1 MPDGAA
7 EVPAV
12 RARVHW
18 AGHSTVLVRLPGL
31 TFLTDPF
38 FRSRL
43 GPLRRHGPRPDPAA
57 LPAPDVVL
65 ISHAH
70 PDHFDPRSLREVAG
84 RPLVVVPKGMGR
96 RVSQIRRPPDGWDG
110 IVELGVGESVSVAG
124 ARWRVT
130 ATPARHWRSPAHP
143 DVRAVGFLVEGPLNV
158 YFAGDTSAF
167 AAMSELAGRVDV
179 ALLPIGRW
187 GPQPTP
193 GHLTPATAA
202 RVAATT
208 GARVVVP
215 IHWGTLY
222 PLGLGRLIPGP
233 LRQPGERFARAC
245 AELAPGVDV
254 RLLEPGQ
261 AADLELP
268 VRRLEISR

>member
-1 MPDGAA
+1 
-7 EVPAV
+7 
-12 RARVHW
+12 
-18 AGHSTVLVRLPGL
+18 
-31 TFLTDPF
+31 
-38 FRSRL
+38 
-43 GPLRRHGPRPDPAA
+43 
-57 LPAPDVVL
+57 
-65 ISHAH
+65 
-70 PDHFDPRSLREVAG
+70 
-84 RPLVVVPKGMGR
+84 
-96 RVSQIRRPPDGWDG
+96 
-110 IVELGVGESVSVAG
+110 
-124 ARWRVT
+124 
-130 ATPARHWRSPAHP
+130 
-143 DVRAVGFLVEGPLNV
+143 
-158 YFAGDTSAF
+158 
-167 AAMSELAGRVDV
+167 MSELAGRVDV

-193 GHLTPATAA
+193 GHLTPGTAA